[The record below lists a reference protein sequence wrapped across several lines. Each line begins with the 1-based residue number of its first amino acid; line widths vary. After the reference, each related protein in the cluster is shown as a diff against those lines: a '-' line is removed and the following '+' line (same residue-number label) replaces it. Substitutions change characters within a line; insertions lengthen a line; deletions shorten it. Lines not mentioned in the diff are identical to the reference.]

1 MSDEHDQDAVRA
13 AADDAGSDP
22 RIQQAVSGML
32 REWSASLQTP
42 PLESPPAAVWARI
55 ESAVSHTGLSASAS
69 SGDGVSASRSSQSSP
84 SHTSTRRLRTLPG
97 GRWTTP
103 LVAASVVGLALVVGA
118 NVLGGGS
125 DPAEEPALVAADATA
140 ERSLAGDAV
149 EASIAE
155 GPQVLQ
161 AGFIP
166 PARKVMELSDR
177 LTSATVAQAVDKVL
191 GSVGVEEPVDVLD
204 MPTEDWQPG
213 AAGMTSNPQ
222 VLRNC
227 VTKVTKVPTS
237 QALLVLRA
245 NVNGVDAGL
254 IVVPEFMVDMTEMD
268 GMDKESMREMG
279 RQMGLTTIYVV
290 EPTCGMEPPDQDPT
304 LLRFSFTL
312 AP

>member
-1 MSDEHDQDAVRA
+1 MSDQQDQDAVRA
-13 AADDAGSDP
+13 AADDAGSDTAFDP
-22 RIQQAVSGML
+22 RIQQAVTGML
-32 REWSASLQTP
+32 RDWSASLQTP
-42 PLESPPAAVWARI
+42 PLESPPAEVWERI
-55 ESAVSHTGLSASAS
+55 ESAVSH
-69 SGDGVSASRSSQSSP
+69 SGSRSSA
-84 SHTSTRRLRTLPG
+84 RRLRTLPG

-103 LVAASVVGLALVVGA
+103 LVAASVVGLAMVVGA

-125 DPAEEPALVAADATA
+125 DPADEPALVAADASA
-140 ERSLAGDAV
+140 ERSLAGAAV

-166 PARKVMELSDR
+166 PARKVMELSDQ
-177 LTSATVAQAVDKVL
+177 LTSATVAQTVDEVL
-191 GSVGVEEPVDVLD
+191 DSVGVVEPEDVLD

-213 AAGMTSNPQ
+213 AAGMTSDPQ

-254 IVVPEFMVDMTEMD
+254 IVVPEFMVDMTAMD
-268 GMDKESMREMG
+268 GMDKESMRQMG
-279 RQMGLTTIYVV
+279 REMGLTTIYVV
-290 EPTCGMEPPDQDPT
+290 EPTCGTEPPDEDPT